1 MLSTLSY
8 CKQLWLYSAIL
19 LIKKPH
25 FWRFYFLE
33 KEKKMFAKKKLFMA
47 LKNLLKK

>member
-8 CKQLWLYSAIL
+8 CKQLWLFSAIL

-25 FWRFYFLE
+25 FWGFFLE

-47 LKNLLKK
+47 LK